1 MNFYFMGMCL
11 GMGWRTNYLELQDQ
25 GRATVLPDLAKFSKK
40 LNVWQEI
47 RVWNFNQLRQ
57 FWLLGKIFIAGDSKI
72 LNK

>member
-47 RVWNFNQLRQ
+47 RV
-57 FWLLGKIFIAGDSKI
+57 
-72 LNK
+72 